1 MGTYPANTFLPMARP
16 RLDSSQFA
24 PDIAPLLLVSLAE
37 LVERQGVPPQRLCDG
52 LGFGLDDLRTALPV
66 SDRQAWRM
74 IRRALQLSG
83 RADLGLELGSRQSL
97 NNFGLTGYAMSVMPT
112 LGEAIALGLEHQKQA
127 GGLVDISVEQDDGRI
142 DLVARQRLRDAS
154 VLPFLVEESFSS
166 LLLLARALVGPGF
179 RLEAV
184 ELAYPAPAH
193 AARYGELFDCPV
205 RFDADHSRMR
215 MDARWLAAPVLGHS
229 PVMAAEMRRLLEL
242 RQREQATT
250 TRALVVAVERVL
262 ERAGGASLPI
272 EEVARALE
280 LSVRTL
286 RRRLEDAGTSFR
298 EVSDR
303 LRAQAAQRLLHEQGL
318 TVAEAGRQLGFSDA
332 RAFRRAFKRWLGQVP
347 GEVRRAGNGG

>member
-154 VLPFLVEESFSS
+154 VLPFRVEESFSS
-166 LLLLARALVGPGF
+166 QLLLARAIEGIMQIAQYADSRFARDARVGDF
-179 RLEAV
+179 V
-184 ELAYPAPAH
+184 
-193 AARYGELFDCPV
+193 F
-205 RFDADHSRMR
+205 ADH
-215 MDARWLAAPVLGHS
+215 DA
-229 PVMAAEMRRLLEL
+229 
-242 RQREQATT
+242 T
-250 TRALVVAVERVL
+250 
-262 ERAGGASLPI
+262 
-272 EEVARALE
+272 
-280 LSVRTL
+280 
-286 RRRLEDAGTSFR
+286 
-298 EVSDR
+298 
-303 LRAQAAQRLLHEQGL
+303 
-318 TVAEAGRQLGFSDA
+318 FSSYV
-332 RAFRRAFKRWLGQVP
+332 QQ
-347 GEVRRAGNGG
+347 